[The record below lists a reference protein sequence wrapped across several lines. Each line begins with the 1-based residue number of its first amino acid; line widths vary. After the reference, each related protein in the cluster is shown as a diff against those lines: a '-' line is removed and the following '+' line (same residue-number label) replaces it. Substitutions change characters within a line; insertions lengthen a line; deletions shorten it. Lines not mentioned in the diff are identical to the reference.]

1 MESACPEARG
11 ELDGLME
18 RAAAKGLWHS
28 VEFQKSCRP

>member
-18 RAAAKGLWHS
+18 RSAARGLWHS
-28 VEFQKSCRP
+28 MEFQEML